1 MKSQI
6 SALMDGELD
15 EEDAASIIAQLKKT
29 EELRDEWAVYHL
41 IGDAMGR
48 PQARSAHIA
57 RRVSAR
63 LAVEPTV
70 LAPRPQP
77 ARHKTKV
84 YAMAAS
90 VAAVAAVGWISLQ
103 TADRSP
109 ENLNL
114 AASKPAPAT
123 LVANQPTPQST
134 VTATQTIPV
143 ISVSAPAPAQINDYL
158 LAHGQFSPNTAMHGV
173 APYMRTVAESRE
185 NSAR

>member
-15 EEDAASIIAQLKKT
+15 QEDAASIIAQLKKT

-48 PQARSAHIA
+48 PEARSAHIA

-70 LAPRPQP
+70 LAPRPHPQ
-77 ARHKTKV
+77 ARHKTKA
-84 YAMAAS
+84 YAVAAS
-90 VAAVAAVGWISLQ
+90 VAAVAVVGWISLQ
-103 TADRSP
+103 TADRPP
-109 ENLNL
+109 ENLV
-114 AASKPAPAT
+114 ASKPAPAT
-123 LVANQPTPQST
+123 LAANPSIPQA
-134 VTATQTIPV
+134 TATAVQTIPV

-158 LAHGQFSPNTAMHGV
+158 LAHGQFSPSTAMHGV

-185 NSAR
+185 KSAR

>member
-15 EEDAASIIAQLKKT
+15 QEDAASIIAQLKKT

-48 PQARSAHIA
+48 PEARSAHIA

-63 LAVEPTV
+63 LAGEPTV
-70 LAPRPQP
+70 LAPHPQT
-77 ARHKTKV
+77 ARHKTKA
-84 YAMAAS
+84 YAVAAS
-90 VAAVAAVGWISLQ
+90 VAAVAVVGWISLQ

-109 ENLNL
+109 ENL
-114 AASKPAPAT
+114 AASKPAPST
-123 LVANQPTPQST
+123 LTANQSVPQA
-134 VTATQTIPV
+134 TATAAQTIPV
-143 ISVSAPAPAQINDYL
+143 ISVSAPASAQINDYL
-158 LAHGQFSPNTAMHGV
+158 LAHGQFSPSTAMHGV

-185 NSAR
+185 QSAR

>member
-1 MKSQI
+1 MKSQL

-15 EEDAASIIAQLKKT
+15 QEDAASIIAQLKKT

-48 PQARSAHIA
+48 PEARSAHIA

-63 LAVEPTV
+63 LAGEPTV
-70 LAPRPQP
+70 LAPHPQT
-77 ARHKTKV
+77 ARHKTKA
-84 YAMAAS
+84 YAVAAS
-90 VAAVAAVGWISLQ
+90 VAAVAVVGWISLQ

-109 ENLNL
+109 ENL

-123 LVANQPTPQST
+123 LTANQSVPQA
-134 VTATQTIPV
+134 TATAAQTIPV
-143 ISVSAPAPAQINDYL
+143 ISVSAPASAQINDYL
-158 LAHGQFSPNTAMHGV
+158 LAHGQFSPSTAMHGV

-185 NSAR
+185 QSAR

>member
-15 EEDAASIIAQLKKT
+15 EEDAASIITQLKKT

-48 PQARSAHIA
+48 PEARSAHIA

-70 LAPRPQP
+70 LAPRPQT
-77 ARHKTKV
+77 ARHKSKA
-84 YAMAAS
+84 YAVAAS

-103 TADRSP
+103 TADRSA
-109 ENLNL
+109 ENL
-114 AASKPAPAT
+114 AASQPAPVT
-123 LVANQPTPQST
+123 LAANAPISHST
-134 VTATQTIPV
+134 AAAAQTIPV
-143 ISVSAPAPAQINDYL
+143 ISVSAPAPAQINHYL

-173 APYMRTVAESRE
+173 APYMRTVAEPRE

>member
-29 EELRDEWAVYHL
+29 EELHDEWAVYHL

-48 PQARSAHIA
+48 PEVRSAHIA

-70 LAPRPQP
+70 LAPRPQT
-77 ARHKTKV
+77 ARHKTKA
-84 YAMAAS
+84 YAVAAS
-90 VAAVAAVGWISLQ
+90 VAAVAVVGWISLQ

-109 ENLNL
+109 ENL
-114 AASKPAPAT
+114 AASKPAPAI
-123 LVANQPTPQST
+123 LAANPSIPQST
-134 VTATQTIPV
+134 ATAAQAIPV
-143 ISVSAPAPAQINDYL
+143 ISVSAPASAQINDYL

>member
-48 PQARSAHIA
+48 PDARSAHIA

-77 ARHKTKV
+77 ARHKTRA

-90 VAAVAAVGWISLQ
+90 AAAVAVVGWISLQ
-103 TADRSP
+103 TANRSP
-109 ENLNL
+109 ENLV
-114 AASKPAPAT
+114 ASKSAPAT
-123 LVANQPTPQST
+123 LAASQPIPQST
-134 VTATQTIPV
+134 APQAIPV
-143 ISVSAPAPAQINDYL
+143 ISVSVPAPAQINDYL